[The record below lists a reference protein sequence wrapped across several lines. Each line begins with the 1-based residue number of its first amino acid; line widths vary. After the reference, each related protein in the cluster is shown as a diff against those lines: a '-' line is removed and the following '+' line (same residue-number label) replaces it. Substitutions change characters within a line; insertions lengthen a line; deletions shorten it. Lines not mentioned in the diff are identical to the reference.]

1 VIHRSAAA
9 VVAVIALSLAGCTSS
24 GSTPDNEP
32 TTPPPT
38 TTSAGPTSS
47 AAATIPP
54 APDPYRSPPATL
66 PTGPVDLSTGPLP
79 WPPPALA
86 NGGVNSADFVAAAGV
101 PYGEETTEVH
111 YHAHLDVDI
120 DGDKVEV
127 PAYLGYV
134 TKDGKALGLAPLH
147 THDPSGLIHIE
158 NSVPAKFVL
167 GQVFIE
173 WGLRFTD
180 RCLGSYCTGNGKE
193 LAVFVNGTRVQGDPT
208 RLVLAAHQE
217 IAVEYGDAGKLP
229 TPPSSYD
236 FGEGE

>member
-1 VIHRSAAA
+1 MIHRPAAAAA
-9 VVAVIALSLAGCTSS
+9 VIIALSLAGCTSS
-24 GSTPDNEP
+24 GSTPEPAP
-32 TTPPPT
+32 TTPPAT
-38 TTSAGPTSS
+38 TASPGPTST

-86 NGGVNSADFVAAAGV
+86 NGGVDSAAFVAAAGV
-101 PYGEETTEVH
+101 PYGEETTDVH
-111 YHAHLDVDI
+111 YHAHLDVNI
-120 DGDKVEV
+120 NGDKVEV
-127 PAYLGYV
+127 PPYLGYV
-134 TKDGKALGLAPLH
+134 TRNGKALGLAPLH
-147 THDPSGLIHIE
+147 THDAAGIVHIE

-180 RCLGSYCTGNGKE
+180 RCLGAYCTGNGKQ
-193 LAVFVNGTRVQGDPT
+193 LAVFVNGKRYTGDPT

-217 IAVEYGDAGKLP
+217 IAVEYGDTGNLP

-236 FGEGE
+236 FPAGL